1 MNLDGMS
8 RIFEGRCSCLE
19 WIASVVPSAA
29 PSQQK
34 RTDSNGSVFGDAVRR
49 ELPSH
54 QGPGILLL
62 NGITSRAYDGLRQCT
77 GGVCVSYWQRSP
89 SEFTLWLTG
98 AESSVGACGGKWR
111 TR

>member
-49 ELPSH
+49 
-54 QGPGILLL
+54 GKGICSL
-62 NGITSRAYDGLRQCT
+62 NISDDDR
-77 GGVCVSYWQRSP
+77 RS
-89 SEFTLWLTG
+89 L
-98 AESSVGACGGKWR
+98 
-111 TR
+111 